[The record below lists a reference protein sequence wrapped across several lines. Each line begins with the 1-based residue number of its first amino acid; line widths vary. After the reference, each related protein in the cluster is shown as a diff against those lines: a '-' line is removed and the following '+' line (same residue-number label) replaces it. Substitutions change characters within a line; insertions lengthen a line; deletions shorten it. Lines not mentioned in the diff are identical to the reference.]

1 MKVIFYEAF
10 AEETERLGYYLQTH
24 SGIKAEFTQKT
35 IQECSL
41 LNETPPA
48 SVISIR
54 NQSEIPV
61 AWSQHLAGILT
72 RSTGF
77 DHIKDYWRACDRK
90 VPSAYLPLYCNRAV
104 AEQSMLLWMALLRKL
119 PRQLKQFN
127 DFDRNGLTGIE
138 AFGKTLVVVGVGN
151 IGKEVVA
158 IGQGLGMKVIGVDI
172 VKKHPTVTYLPI
184 EEALPQADIIVCCMN
199 LTIKNRSYFSRRR
212 LALAPPEAIF
222 INTARGELSPSG
234 GLLELLEEGRLRGV
248 GIDVYNEEK
257 TLAVA
262 LREGTE
268 AQGKEAQ
275 ATLALSRRPDV
286 ICTPHNSFNTI
297 EGLER
302 KSAQSIE
309 QLLHLQKHETF
320 LWPVP

>member
-1 MKVIFYEAF
+1 MIVFFYEAF
-10 AEETERLGYYLQTH
+10 AEEKERLGHYLRPH
-24 SGIKAEFTQKT
+24 SGIEAQFTQKT
-35 IQECSL
+35 IQEHSL
-41 LNETPPA
+41 ENEAPPA
-48 SVISIR
+48 PIISIR
-54 NQSEIPV
+54 NQSKIPPG
-61 AWSQHLAGILT
+61 WSQHLAGILT

-77 DHIKDYWRACDRK
+77 DHIKDYWRECGRE
-90 VPSAYLPLYCNRAV
+90 VPSGYIPLYCTRAV

-119 PRQLKQFN
+119 PQQKKQFHA
-127 DFDRNGLTGIE
+127 FDRNGLTGVE

-151 IGKEVVA
+151 IGKEVVE

-172 VKKHPTVTYLPI
+172 VKKHPALTYLPI
-184 EEALPQADIIVCCMN
+184 EEALPQAGIIVCCMN
-199 LTIKNRSYFSRRR
+199 LTMENRGYFSRRR

-234 GLLELLEEGRLRGV
+234 VLLELLEEGRLKGV
-248 GIDVYNEEK
+248 GIDVYNEES
-257 TLAVA
+257 TLSVA
-262 LREGTE
+262 LRGGTE
-268 AQGKEAQ
+268 ASGRENQ

-302 KSAQSIE
+302 KSRQSIE
-309 QLLHLQKHETF
+309 QLIHFQKHETF